1 MTIAREIAL
10 QTLVV
15 GDIFHARS
23 SNGANLVCL
32 VTAID
37 DGAIYAR
44 RIHTQ
49 DDVQFDRDT
58 DFEVGKPHTRIDYVV
73 PFPPDIHKIF
83 LETDRKYQAL
93 MALVRQGVD
102 LTREQTKMTS
112 DEKRASLSIDSHV
125 AANQL

>member
-1 MTIAREIAL
+1 MADRETAL
-10 QTLVV
+10 RNLAV

-23 SNGANLVCL
+23 SNGASLVCL
-32 VTAID
+32 VTAVD
-37 DGAIYAR
+37 DGTIYAR

-58 DFEVGKPHTRIDYVV
+58 GFEAGKPHTRIDCVV

-83 LETDRKYQAL
+83 LETDQKYQEL
-93 MALVRQGVD
+93 MALVHQGID
-102 LTREQTKMTS
+102 LTPEQTKMTS

-125 AANQL
+125 VANEL